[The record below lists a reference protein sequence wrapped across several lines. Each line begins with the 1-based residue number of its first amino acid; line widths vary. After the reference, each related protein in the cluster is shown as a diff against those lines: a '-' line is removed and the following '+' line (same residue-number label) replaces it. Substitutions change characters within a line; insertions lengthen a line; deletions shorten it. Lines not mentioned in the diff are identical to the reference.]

1 MGEEE
6 GVLGLEM
13 TRLASPE
20 SWLDVEH
27 RAAEAGDALGRHDE
41 HDLALELDR
50 VVVRLRQNGAR
61 TTSRRCK
68 RRRAMPFTSSHSA
81 RLLAPGLE
89 ARAART
95 SSKAAGVTAI
105 TSSTPKRYL
114 GPMPAEPS
122 APADA
127 HEWVSFEDPTEE
139 RTWLMDVTFLASPW
153 RCIYG
158 AGCQGVLTAPA
169 PEQMEGCCS
178 YGAHFTDEA
187 DASRVGGGGGEPH
200 RRAMAVPPKG
210 TGQGRARTRDA
221 KGAIT
226 TRLVAGACIFLNRP
240 SHPGGIGCALHKAA
254 LERGV
259 PASRAQ
265 ARRLLAA
272 AAAREDSV
280 APDGHV
286 TSSLGE
292 WARRH
297 WGEGGKEF
305 AWWCTE
311 APEAFTAREPVY
323 VSLRD
328 ELSPWQERRSTT
340 CSPAI

>member
-1 MGEEE
+1 
-6 GVLGLEM
+6 
-13 TRLASPE
+13 
-20 SWLDVEH
+20 
-27 RAAEAGDALGRHDE
+27 
-41 HDLALELDR
+41 
-50 VVVRLRQNGAR
+50 
-61 TTSRRCK
+61 
-68 RRRAMPFTSSHSA
+68 
-81 RLLAPGLE
+81 
-89 ARAART
+89 
-95 SSKAAGVTAI
+95 
-105 TSSTPKRYL
+105 
-114 GPMPAEPS
+114 
-122 APADA
+122 
-127 HEWVSFEDPTEE
+127 
-139 RTWLMDVTFLASPW
+139 MDVTFLASPW

-187 DASRVGGGGGEPH
+187 DASRVGAAAASLTDEQWQF
-200 RRAMAVPPKG
+200 RRKARGKG
-210 TGQGRARTRDA
+210 VLKRDA

-240 SHPGGIGCALHKAA
+240 SHPGGIGCALH
-254 LERGV
+254 
-259 PASRAQ
+259 
-265 ARRLLAA
+265 RRRSIAGCRLWSSNPTSAGSSPCGG
-272 AAAREDSV
+272 RTPS

-297 WGEGGKEF
+297 WGEGGEEF

-323 VSLRD
+323 VSLARRD
-328 ELSPWQERRSTT
+328 SSPWQERRSTT

>member
-1 MGEEE
+1 
-6 GVLGLEM
+6 
-13 TRLASPE
+13 
-20 SWLDVEH
+20 
-27 RAAEAGDALGRHDE
+27 
-41 HDLALELDR
+41 
-50 VVVRLRQNGAR
+50 
-61 TTSRRCK
+61 
-68 RRRAMPFTSSHSA
+68 
-81 RLLAPGLE
+81 
-89 ARAART
+89 
-95 SSKAAGVTAI
+95 
-105 TSSTPKRYL
+105 
-114 GPMPAEPS
+114 MPAEPS

-127 HEWVSFEDPTEE
+127 HEWVSFEDPSEE

-187 DASRVGGGGGEPH
+187 DASRVGAAAASLTDEQWQF
-200 RRAMAVPPKG
+200 RRKARGKG
-210 TGQGRARTRDA
+210 VLKRDA

-254 LERGV
+254 LDRGV
-259 PASRAQ
+259 PPLELKPDVCWQLPLR
-265 ARRLLAA
+265 
-272 AAAREDSV
+272 REDSV

-328 ELSPWQERRSTT
+328 ELVAMAGEEVYDLLACYMRARTTRKGRGRSILAH
-340 CSPAI
+340 PALRQNAGET